1 MLETSVLSLD
11 ARYISERQCKS
22 YTQPFRH
29 PQPSRHPQCLPKTGT
44 AIALDIREGE
54 PTWLHRVVCTQAS
67 FSEKLL
73 GVCVETDTSTSKS
86 SHSSTRSKSSLRP
99 GIFRNGHRV
108 TFPATQ
114 NAGVSGP
121 LQSINFQN
129 PPKRSLFVPRIADRI
144 RALSIQHTK
153 FHLFKT
159 NLLINNNAFLDS
171 ALRTFCNFFVCLC
184 RLDYRDYE
192 AAS

>member
-129 PPKRSLFVPRIADRI
+129 PPKRSLFVPWIAYGHYPYST
-144 RALSIQHTK
+144 LNSIY
-153 FHLFKT
+153 LIKT
-159 NLLINNNAFLDS
+159 NLLINNNNAFLDS
-171 ALRTFCNFFVCLC
+171 ALRTFCNLFVCLC
-184 RLDYRDYE
+184 KVYYRDY
-192 AAS
+192 